1 MKDWATKALS
11 NQRSLLILY
20 ITIALAASIQAL
32 LSGTK
37 TFDDSGTHYTSYNNY
52 RIFEQSFYHLLNNQ
66 DLYILYP
73 QEHWDLYK
81 YTPTFSA
88 LFGLFALFPDWAGLS
103 LWNLANVLVLLFAVY
118 RLPHLR
124 DVEKGL
130 LLVIVLLELLTSI
143 QNSQSN
149 GLIAGLLVLAF
160 GLLED
165 KKYLWATLCIV
176 FSAFIKLF
184 GVVGFALFLFYPRK
198 EKLALYTSLWAV
210 VLFLIPLA
218 FVSYEQ
224 YIRLFQSYW
233 NMLSHDHSSSYG
245 YSVMGWWN
253 SWFGMEVNKNLIVL
267 VGVLLFLLPLIR
279 YREYQNYTFR
289 YLALCSILIWIVIF
303 NHKAESPTFIIAMTG
318 VALWF
323 VTAKK
328 DTLTIILFACAFVL
342 TTLSPTDVFPRYLR
356 EEFVVPYTLKAFPC
370 ILVWVKVVYDMIVL
384 KKDCLTERTYP
395 QQHPLQAARP

>member
-1 MKDWATKALS
+1 M
-11 NQRSLLILY
+11 
-20 ITIALAASIQAL
+20 
-32 LSGTK
+32 
-37 TFDDSGTHYTSYNNY
+37 
-52 RIFEQSFYHLLNNQ
+52 
-66 DLYILYP
+66 
-73 QEHWDLYK
+73 
-81 YTPTFSA
+81 
-88 LFGLFALFPDWAGLS
+88 FALFPDWAGLS